1 MNRMA
6 SSVQSSTSNL
16 QFGSQSIEKLPKIS
30 EIPKDTLKKSLI
42 LIEHFQKI
50 KNQRKEIKR
59 LQKIESDI
67 ENRMSIT
74 TSMEQKVYDELDTV
88 QKVRK

>member
-59 LQKIESDI
+59 LQKIENDI